1 MKKLKKKENFE
12 EIFDNVNI
20 LVGLAY
26 SEMTQIYGKDRL
38 IVEYT
43 PGLLTV
49 LARYGEGYDE
59 ASDIIRKL
67 FASFWQKNQK
77 KWAIIA
83 HHFTEEQ
90 QQAIRGLS
98 NPFHY
103 FS

>member
-1 MKKLKKKENFE
+1 MVRLDF
-12 EIFDNVNI
+12 I
-20 LVGLAY
+20 L
-26 SEMTQIYGKDRL
+26 D
-38 IVEYT
+38 YT

-59 ASDIIRKL
+59 GSDIIRKL
-67 FASFWQKNQK
+67 FATFWQRNQK
-77 KWAIIA
+77 RWAIIS
-83 HHFTEEQ
+83 HHFSEEQ